1 MKYLLASLF
10 FVVSTISADSLISS
24 PKISTNETGLRVIE
38 LKIKD
43 NNLNDKDIKLL
54 EYRSEEVIDA
64 KKIEYTILKDNDTF
78 YEFLIAVSSSYSSD
92 YFNFKIKIKDDFA
105 KDIFIF
111 LPSINRSSFD
121 ERKKSTTVN
130 SINPLSKVLDDDEV
144 RPALDIK
151 SVAQKQL
158 ADPSF
163 SGKTIPAGD
172 IKTMW
177 SLATDIA
184 KSSNDLSIYQIM
196 WSIYL
201 GNPSAFINENINLVR
216 DDIDIIVPS
225 YEVMSR
231 NSSSDSKAAVL
242 KMNKSFSLDFKTP
255 AKSLLTLTAPKI
267 NKENELNLVKDN
279 EDRKIDLVSIEPLS
293 GSPKD
298 IISQN
303 TSTLVIK
310 TNNQTIDD
318 LVEISVAE
326 EEKNSSG
333 FNFIDLLLVAGV
345 SVLCGVLLAL
355 IFIQLNKN
363 RRKTVIYDFEEAPSS
378 GPETQALPSG
388 LSITNNKDEQELDL
402 ASTYIEM
409 GELDQ
414 AQIILLNLLK
424 KSENKAAKEKA
435 SELISIIQS
444 K

>member
-64 KKIEYTILKDNDTF
+64 EKIEYTILKDNDTF

-231 NSSSDSKAAVL
+231 NSLSDSKAAVL
-242 KMNKSFSLDFKTP
+242 RMNKSFSLDFRTP
-255 AKSLLTLTAPKI
+255 AKSLLTLTAPKVI
-267 NKENELNLVKDN
+267 KKNELDLVKDN
-279 EDRKIDLVSIEPLS
+279 EDGKVDLVSIEPLS
-293 GSPKD
+293 NSPKD

-303 TSTLVIK
+303 TSTLVVK
-310 TNNQTIDD
+310 TNNQTIED
-318 LVEISVAE
+318 LVKISVAE
-326 EEKNSSG
+326 EEEKSSE
-333 FNFIDLLLVAGV
+333 FNFIDLLFVAGI
-345 SVLCGVLLAL
+345 SVLCGVFLSL

-363 RRKTVIYDFEEAPSS
+363 RRKTVVYDFEEAPSS

-409 GELDQ
+409 GELEQ

>member
-64 KKIEYTILKDNDTF
+64 EKIEYTILKDNDTF

-242 KMNKSFSLDFKTP
+242 RMNKSFSLDFKTP

-267 NKENELNLVKDN
+267 NKKNELNLVKDN
-279 EDRKIDLVSIEPLS
+279 EDEKIDLESIEPLS
-293 GSPKD
+293 NSPKD

-310 TNNQTIDD
+310 TNNQAIDD

-326 EEKNSSG
+326 EEKKSSG
-333 FNFIDLLLVAGV
+333 FNFIDLLFVAGV

-363 RRKTVIYDFEEAPSS
+363 RRKTVVYDFEEAPSS
-378 GPETQALPSG
+378 GPENQALPSG

-409 GELDQ
+409 GELEQ

>member
-64 KKIEYTILKDNDTF
+64 EKIEYTILKDNDTF

-267 NKENELNLVKDN
+267 NKKNELNLVKDN
-279 EDRKIDLVSIEPLS
+279 EDEKIDLVSIEPLS
-293 GSPKD
+293 NSPKD

-333 FNFIDLLLVAGV
+333 FNFIDLLFVAGV

-363 RRKTVIYDFEEAPSS
+363 RRKTVVYDFEEAPSS
-378 GPETQALPSG
+378 GPENQALPSG

-409 GELDQ
+409 GELEQ